1 MQFDNTFSEIE
12 NLSTD
17 LRTYG
22 LTDLF
27 SCYHTPMFRSS
38 FSGRKFPHS
47 RGARIVI
54 IILAIIII
62 IPMVIMGVLI
72 ASYYVKI
79 QNGSAISPKQELLKQ
94 SIARTVANASV
105 AQEDLEKLVPSEG
118 LFPVLGSDDAP
129 VTVVAF
135 IDYRCPYTRDSMPA
149 IRTVMENMGD
159 RARLII
165 RDFPIPQL
173 YPESRDVAHAARC
186 VLDQGQKAYWRY
198 QELLFA
204 EQDAPSA
211 ETLRAL
217 VSKANLN
224 VARFNDCMSAR
235 MYDVAI
241 DTDVTLGE
249 RVGVAGT
256 PTFFVNGAKFDGS
269 VDEELFTKL
278 VNHFLQ

>member
-1 MQFDNTFSEIE
+1 
-12 NLSTD
+12 
-17 LRTYG
+17 
-22 LTDLF
+22 
-27 SCYHTPMFRSS
+27 
-38 FSGRKFPHS
+38 
-47 RGARIVI
+47 
-54 IILAIIII
+54 
-62 IPMVIMGVLI
+62 MVIMGVLI
-72 ASYYVKI
+72 TSYYVKI
-79 QNGSAISPKQELLKQ
+79 QNGSAISPKQQLLKQ

-105 AQEDLEKLVPSEG
+105 VQEDLEKLVPSEG
-118 LFPVLGSDDAP
+118 LFPALGSDEAP
-129 VTVVAF
+129 VTVVMF

-241 DTDVTLGE
+241 DTDVALGE